1 MGDPPEIDKVGR
13 YYYLDW
19 PLITSPANLTG
30 APAASVRVGYAVANM
45 PMSIQLT
52 GKLFEDGKVLSA
64 AHAYEMATPE
74 FSKIME

>member
-1 MGDPPEIDKVGR
+1 
-13 YYYLDW
+13 
-19 PLITSPANLTG
+19 
-30 APAASVRVGYAVANM
+30 VGYSVANM

-74 FSKIME
+74 FFKIME